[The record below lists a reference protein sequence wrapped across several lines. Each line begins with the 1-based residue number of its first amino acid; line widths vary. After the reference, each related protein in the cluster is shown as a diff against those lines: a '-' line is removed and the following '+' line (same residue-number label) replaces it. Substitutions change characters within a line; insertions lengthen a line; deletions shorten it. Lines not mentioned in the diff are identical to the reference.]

1 MAAVVCIHLGRLC
14 LFLSLFLMQDKLEQ
28 ELEAVKAERMRAA
41 IQAAADRQLADA
53 QQQVYKDNK
62 NQVTLVS
69 LFQTRLTQTIHNYPM
84 YNLVWR
90 Y

>member
-1 MAAVVCIHLGRLC
+1 MPYFTPYNDICSCDVLDLEMAAVVCIHLGRLC

-53 QQQVYKDNK
+53 QQQVYKENP
-62 NQVTLVS
+62 N
-69 LFQTRLTQTIHNYPM
+69 
-84 YNLVWR
+84 
-90 Y
+90 